1 MTRAARRRIEQAHAL
16 RVNASDFDYEL
27 DPARIAQVPLTPR
40 DSARLLVAARDS
52 LIVRHLHVR
61 DLPSLLSPGDLL
73 VVNDTRVIAS
83 RLFGAR
89 ASGARVEVM
98 LAERIAPARWRALV
112 RPAARIKPGERI
124 ELEGGV
130 FVAHMLQRR
139 REPSGAVGDW
149 EIELHAPQAGT
160 QSLDDLL
167 ERHGRMPLP
176 NYIARERANDAR
188 DALDRERYQ
197 TVFACKSGAI
207 AAPTAGLHF
216 TKELLDALKAR
227 GIDIAT
233 VTLHVGEGTF
243 KPVEVED
250 IDQHPMHAENYVL
263 SAETAA
269 QIARTRSRGGR
280 VIAVGTTSAR
290 TLETCA
296 RDDRLVSAG
305 SGSTRLFLKPGVPLR
320 VVDVLFT
327 NFHLPRSTLLMLVS
341 AFAGRERTLEL
352 YAEALRLNYR
362 FYSYGDAMLI
372 L

>member
-1 MTRAARRRIEQAHAL
+1 L
-16 RVNASDFDYEL
+16 NASDFDYEL
-27 DPARIAQVPLTPR
+27 DPARIAQVPLQPR
-40 DSARLLVAARDS
+40 DSARLLVASRASRE
-52 LIVRHLHVR
+52 VRHLHVR
-61 DLPSLLSPGDLL
+61 DLPELLAPGDLV
-73 VVNDTRVIAS
+73 VVNDTRVIAA
-83 RLFGAR
+83 RLFGLR
-89 ASGARVEVM
+89 ASGGRVEM
-98 LAERIAPARWRALV
+98 LLAQRLGSARWRALV

-130 FVAHMLQRR
+130 FLAHMQQRDR
-139 REPSGAVGDW
+139 SSDGTVGDW
-149 EIELHAPQAGT
+149 QLELEAPGAGGE
-160 QSLDDLL
+160 SLDTLL

-176 NYIARERANDAR
+176 QYIERIVDNDAR
-188 DALDRERYQ
+188 AALDRERYQ
-197 TVFACKSGAI
+197 TVYAREPGAV

-216 TKELLDALKAR
+216 TPELLAKLRAR
-227 GIDIAT
+227 NIDVAS

-250 IDQHPMHAENYVL
+250 LDQHPMHAEDYWL
-263 SAETAA
+263 SEETADLVR
-269 QIARTRSRGGR
+269 QTRERGGR
-280 VIAVGTTSAR
+280 VVAIGTTSAR

-296 RDDRLVSAG
+296 QDNRTVRAG

-352 YAEALRLNYR
+352 YAEAMREGYR

-372 L
+372 T